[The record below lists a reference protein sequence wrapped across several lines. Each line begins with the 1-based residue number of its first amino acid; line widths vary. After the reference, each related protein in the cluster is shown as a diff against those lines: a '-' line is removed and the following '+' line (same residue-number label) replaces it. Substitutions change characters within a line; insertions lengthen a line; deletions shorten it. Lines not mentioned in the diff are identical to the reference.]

1 MSSQVV
7 AAIDLQSPD
16 PQINERA
23 RKRQTRMART
33 LKAAKIPLLVW
44 FENSL
49 PGTEAAREAVLQ
61 QAEPTGAPAV
71 ADAAL
76 PAAPAKEAARPGPN
90 PFADTDRDSAQDER
104 IEVLEPPASTWFDE
118 LETAPAPLNAPARPK
133 R

>member
-1 MSSQVV
+1 
-7 AAIDLQSPD
+7 
-16 PQINERA
+16 
-23 RKRQTRMART
+23 MART

-61 QAEPTGAPAV
+61 QAVAQAEAAAV
-71 ADAAL
+71 
-76 PAAPAKEAARPGPN
+76 PAASDSAAPTTSQAKPEQPGMN

-104 IEVLEPPASTWFDE
+104 IEVLEPPATTCFDE
-118 LETAPAPLNAPARPK
+118 LETAPAPLTAPQRPK